1 MKKFAKQIIYDCN
14 NINKFFLSPYIDVE
28 IGEDGIIVER
38 SDEGKFIM
46 LDSSNKNAMLNILYC
61 LKSGITFSELKEKV
75 ETELNEA
82 NGLYWIQSLYQRG
95 IIE

>member
-1 MKKFAKQIIYDCN
+1 
-14 NINKFFLSPYIDVE
+14 
-28 IGEDGIIVER
+28 
-38 SDEGKFIM
+38 M